1 MKWYKDLYM
10 GELAAKRKRKIISRI
25 KHGKVQIGVYVLALP
40 LYDDNILDI
49 YPSYILNQKY
59 YRNIAINIVGIAC
72 GYEEAMEVLQRMV
85 IDCYTSTGQF
95 KICDMT
101 EDDKFS

>member
-10 GELAAKRKRKIISRI
+10 GELAAKRKRKIINRI

-40 LYDDNILDI
+40 LNDDNILDI